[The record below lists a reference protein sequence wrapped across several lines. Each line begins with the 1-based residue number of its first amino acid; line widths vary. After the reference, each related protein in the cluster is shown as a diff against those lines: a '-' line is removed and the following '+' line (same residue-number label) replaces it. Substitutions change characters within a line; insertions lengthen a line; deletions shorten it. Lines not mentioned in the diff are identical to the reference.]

1 MNTSQSKLISIVV
14 PLYNEQDNVLKLVA
28 EITSVARHNNYDYEL
43 ILVNDGSK
51 DETSAKLLEARNLY
65 DPTGEN
71 IRIIEFRRNFGQ
83 TAAIAAGFKYARGFV
98 VIPMDG
104 DLQNDPADI
113 PLLLKKMDEGYDVVS
128 GWRINRKD
136 KALSRKLPSKI
147 ANYLI
152 GKITGV
158 YLHDYGCTLK
168 AYHSDVVKHLKL
180 YGEMHR
186 FIPAL
191 AKWSGANVTE
201 IPVNHRPRIHGVA
214 KYGLGRTW
222 KVMLDLVTIK
232 FLGTFSTRPIHIFGG
247 MGLISLSGSILSAL
261 YMIYL
266 KIFEEMSMSRS
277 PLPVLAA
284 MLMMMAV
291 QFMLMG
297 LLAEMQC
304 RTYHES
310 QAKPTYII
318 RTIIEGKNIPA
329 QETIK
334 DDDGQ

>member
-1 MNTSQSKLISIVV
+1 MIQSDKQLISIVV
-14 PLYNEQDNVLKLVA
+14 PLYNEEDNIA
-28 EITSVARHNNYDYEL
+28 ELFNDIISVVEKNDLNYEL
-43 ILVNDGSK
+43 ILVDDGST
-51 DETSAKLLEARNLY
+51 DNTVANLLNEQKEY
-65 DPTGEN
+65 DPDGK
-71 IRIIEFRRNFGQ
+71 RIKIIQFRRNYGQ
-83 TAAIAAGFKYARGFV
+83 TAALTAGFDQANGQV

-113 PLLLKKMDEGYDVVS
+113 PLLLEKMKEGYDVVS
-128 GWRINRKD
+128 GWRKNRKD

-147 ANYLI
+147 ANWVI

-158 YLHDYGCTLK
+158 HLHDYGCTLK
-168 AYHSDVVKHLKL
+168 AYHSEVISHMHL

-186 FIPAL
+186 FIPAI

-201 IPVNHRPRIHGVA
+201 IPVNHRPRIHGKA

-222 KVMLDLVTIK
+222 KVILDLITIK
-232 FLGTFSTRPIHIFGG
+232 FLGTFSNRPIHIFGG
-247 MGLISLSGSILSAL
+247 LGLLSMIMSFLTAF

-266 KIFEEMSMSRS
+266 KLTQHIDMDRS

-304 RTYHES
+304 RIYHES
-310 QAKPTYII
+310 QNKPTYVVRKII
-318 RTIIEGKNIPA
+318 QGGEDILLKEA
-329 QETIK
+329 
-334 DDDGQ
+334 

>member
-1 MNTSQSKLISIVV
+1 MELVRQITEVAHSNKL
-14 PLYNEQDNVLKLVA
+14 E
-28 EITSVARHNNYDYEL
+28 YEL

-51 DETSAKLLEARNLY
+51 DQTMDRLIEARDLY
-65 DPTGEN
+65 DKSGER

-83 TAAIAAGFKYARGFV
+83 TAAISAGFKYSRGYV

-113 PLLLKKMDEGYDVVS
+113 PLLLKKMEEGFDVVS
-128 GWRINRKD
+128 GWRVNRKD
-136 KALSRKLPSKI
+136 KALSRKLPSRI
-147 ANYLI
+147 ANYII

-158 YLHDYGCTLK
+158 HLHDYGCTLK
-168 AYHSDVVKHLKL
+168 AYHCDIVRHLKL

-186 FIPAL
+186 FIPAI

-201 IPVNHRPRIHGVA
+201 IPVNHRPRIYGEA

-222 KVMLDLVTIK
+222 KVMLDLITIK

-277 PLPVLAA
+277 PLPVLSA

-304 RTYHES
+304 RTYHEA

-318 RTIIEGKNIPA
+318 RTIIESEKLA
-329 QETIK
+329 QEGEDT
-334 DDDGQ
+334 DNDQCR